1 MSMSFRKVCMAC
13 AAAIFAAS
21 AATAVSAAD
30 AAKTAPSTFKPG
42 TYTATVNGHN
52 APITIKVTV
61 SKNRI
66 ESIDSSKNL
75 ETIGVGRVALKL
87 MTDKILKYQSLGVD
101 AITGASI
108 SSFAVLSGVEKC
120 LKEAGGDIDK
130 LTEQVEQHPAG
141 TATYD
146 ADVVVIGGGGSG
158 LASAIAANQAGA
170 KKVIVIEKLGY
181 LGGSTNVSEGALNAV
196 DPVRQGKQGIV
207 DSIEKFYDQTM
218 KGGHNKGNPE
228 LVHYLTENSM
238 KSVKWLES
246 MGVKFKDEIGTA
258 TGALWQRSHYPAT
271 PSGNTYIRTF
281 EKVVNGTHGAIQ
293 VLTDTQATDLL
304 QQKDGRV
311 TGVVAKHFGQKVI
324 LNAKDGVVIATG
336 GFGANV
342 KLRQEVNTGVWK
354 SVKLDNSIGCTN
366 IQKAAQG
373 EGMMIAKKHGAQLIN
388 LDDIQIHPCGTPGTG
403 LMENIRTSG
412 RNRIFVNLEGDRF
425 VNEGAARDVLAG
437 AIFKQPQSTYYV
449 VVNKV
454 RYPSRDWVDA
464 NGATIRDMVA
474 LGSVVEANTLDELAK
489 KTGMNPAKL
498 KASVDNYN
506 KIVKGEMKDPLGFK
520 ADNKADTMLTEGPWY
535 ACKKVPTVH
544 HTMGGIKINVHAQV
558 IDVNGKVI
566 PGLYAAGEVT
576 GGIHG
581 SNRLGG
587 NAIADVMTFGRTAG
601 TNVVNMK

>member
-1 MSMSFRKVCMAC
+1 MSVRKVYAAC
-13 AAAIFAAS
+13 LTALFAAVTAIAVQ
-21 AATAVSAAD
+21 AAEGV
-30 AAKTAPSTFKPG
+30 KTAPTTFKPG

-52 APITIKVTV
+52 APVTVTVTV

-66 ESIDSSKNL
+66 EKIDTSKNL
-75 ETIGVGRVALKL
+75 ETIGVGRVALDL

-101 AITGASI
+101 VITGASV

-120 LKEAGGDIDK
+120 LQQAGGDIDK
-130 LTEQVEQHPAG
+130 LSDQVEQHPAG
-141 TATYD
+141 TKTYE

-158 LASAIAANQAGA
+158 LATAIAAHQAGA
-170 KKVIVIEKLGY
+170 RKVIVIEKLGY

-196 DPVRQGKQGIV
+196 DDKRQKAQGIE
-207 DSIEKFYDQTM
+207 DSFSKFYEQTL

-228 LVHYLTENSM
+228 LVKYLTENSI
-238 KSVKWLES
+238 KSVEWLEEL
-246 MGVKFKDEIGTA
+246 GVKFKDEIGTA

-271 PSGNTYIRTF
+271 PSGNTYIRSF
-281 EKVVNGTHGAIQ
+281 EQVIKDANGAIE
-293 VLTDTQATDLL
+293 VLTDTQATDLI
-304 QQKDGRV
+304 QDKNRI
-311 TGVVAKHFGQKVI
+311 TGVVAKHFDQKVV

-342 KLRQEVNTGVWK
+342 KFRQEVNTGVWK

-373 EGMMIAKKHGAQLIN
+373 EGLIIAQKHGAAVID

-412 RNRIFVNLEGDRF
+412 RNRIFVNVDGDRF

-437 AIFKQPQSTYYV
+437 AIFAQPKSTYYV

-474 LGSVVEANTLDELAK
+474 LGSVVEANTLDELAQ
-489 KTGMNPAKL
+489 KTGMDPAKL
-498 KASVDNYN
+498 KASIDNYN
-506 KIVKGEMKDPLGFK
+506 KIVKGELKDPLGFK
-520 ADNKADTMLTEGPWY
+520 ADNKADTTLTEGPWY

-544 HTMGGIKINVHAQV
+544 HTMGGIKINVNAQV
-558 IDVNGKVI
+558 LDVNGKVI

-587 NAIADVMTFGRTAG
+587 NAIADIMTFGRTAG
-601 TNVVNMK
+601 TNVVKMK

>member
-1 MSMSFRKVCMAC
+1 MSFRLLSAACMTAF
-13 AAAIFAAS
+13 FAAGAAFS
-21 AATAVSAAD
+21 VYAAQGVATAP
-30 AAKTAPSTFKPG
+30 TTFKPG

-52 APITIKVTV
+52 APVTVAVTV
-61 SKNRI
+61 SRNRI
-66 ESIDSSKNL
+66 EKIDTSKNL
-75 ETIGVGRVALKL
+75 ETIGVGRVALQI
-87 MTDKILKYQSLGVD
+87 MSDKIIKYQSLGVD
-101 AITGASI
+101 VVTGASV
-108 SSFAVLSGVEKC
+108 SSLALLTGVEEC
-120 LKEAGGDIDK
+120 LKKAGGNIDK
-130 LTEQVEQHPAG
+130 LTDQVEQHPAG

-158 LASAIAANQAGA
+158 LATAIAAHQAGA
-170 KKVIVIEKLGY
+170 KKVIVLEKLGY

-196 DPVRQGKQGIV
+196 DDKRQKAQGIE
-207 DSIEKFYDQTM
+207 DNFAKFYEQTL

-228 LVHYLTENSM
+228 LVKYLTENSI
-238 KSVKWLES
+238 KSVEWLES

-281 EKVVNGTHGAIQ
+281 EKVIGETNGAIQ
-293 VLTDTQATDLL
+293 VLTDTQATDLI
-304 QQKDGRV
+304 QDKNRI
-311 TGVVAKHFGQKVI
+311 TGVVAKHFGQKVV

-342 KLRQEVNTGVWK
+342 KFRQEVNTGVWK

-373 EGMMIAKKHGAQLIN
+373 EGLILAKKYGADVIN

-412 RNRIFVNLEGDRF
+412 RNRIFVNVEGDRF

-437 AIFKQPQSTYYV
+437 AIFAQPKSTYYV

-474 LGSVVEANTLDELAK
+474 LGSVVEAKTLDELAQ
-489 KTGMNPAKL
+489 KTGMNPDKL
-498 KASVDNYN
+498 KASVATYN
-506 KIVKGEMKDPLGFK
+506 KVVKGEMKDPLGFK
-520 ADNKADTMLTEGPWY
+520 ADNKADRTLTEGPWY

-544 HTMGGIKINVHAQV
+544 HTMGGIRINVNAQV
-558 IDVNGKVI
+558 LDVNGKVI

-587 NAIADVMTFGRTAG
+587 NAIADIMTFGRTAG

>member
-1 MSMSFRKVCMAC
+1 MSVRKVYAAC
-13 AAAIFAAS
+13 LTALFAAGTAIAVQ
-21 AATAVSAAD
+21 AAEGV
-30 AAKTAPSTFKPG
+30 KTAPTTFKPG

-52 APITIKVTV
+52 APVTVTVTV

-66 ESIDSSKNL
+66 EKIDTSKNL
-75 ETIGVGRVALKL
+75 ETIGVGRVALDL

-101 AITGASI
+101 VITGASV

-120 LKEAGGDIDK
+120 LQQAGGDIDK
-130 LTEQVEQHPAG
+130 LSDQVEQHPAG
-141 TATYD
+141 TKTYE

-158 LASAIAANQAGA
+158 LATAIAAHQAGA

-196 DPVRQGKQGIV
+196 DDKRQKAQGIE
-207 DSIEKFYDQTM
+207 DSFSKFYEQTL

-228 LVHYLTENSM
+228 LVKYLTENSI
-238 KSVKWLES
+238 KSVEWLEEL
-246 MGVKFKDEIGTA
+246 GVKFKDEIGTA

-271 PSGNTYIRTF
+271 PSGNTYIRSF
-281 EKVVNGTHGAIQ
+281 EQVIKDTNGAIE
-293 VLTDTQATDLL
+293 VLTDTQATDLI
-304 QQKDGRV
+304 QDKNRI
-311 TGVVAKHFGQKVI
+311 TGVVAKHFDQKVV

-342 KLRQEVNTGVWK
+342 KFRQEVNTGVWK

-373 EGMMIAKKHGAQLIN
+373 EGLIIAQKHGAAVID

-412 RNRIFVNLEGDRF
+412 RNRIFVNVDGDRF

-437 AIFKQPQSTYYV
+437 AIFAQPKSTYYV

-474 LGSVVEANTLDELAK
+474 LGSVVEANTLDELAQ
-489 KTGMNPAKL
+489 KTGMDPAKL
-498 KASVDNYN
+498 KASIDNYN
-506 KIVKGEMKDPLGFK
+506 KIVKGELKDPLGFK
-520 ADNKADTMLTEGPWY
+520 ADNKADTTLTEGPWY

-544 HTMGGIKINVHAQV
+544 HTMGGIKINVNAQV
-558 IDVNGKVI
+558 LDVNGKVI

-587 NAIADVMTFGRTAG
+587 NAIADIMTFGRTAG
-601 TNVVNMK
+601 TNVVKMK